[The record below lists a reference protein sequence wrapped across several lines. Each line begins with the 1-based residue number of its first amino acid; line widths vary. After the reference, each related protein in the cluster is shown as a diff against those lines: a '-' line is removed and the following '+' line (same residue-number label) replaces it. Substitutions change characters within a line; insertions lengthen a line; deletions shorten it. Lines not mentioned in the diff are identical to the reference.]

1 MNKTVTFNLNGLV
14 FTIEE
19 DGYVLLKNYLDQVKA
34 YFAKQPDGL
43 EIVTE
48 IEARIA
54 EKFRQQLDA
63 DQRQV
68 LYASDVQQVM
78 AEMGSVADFEA
89 FDAEQEDDF
98 GAPAMESSASRPN
111 RLFRTKYNRVLA
123 GVANGLAVYLNADVS
138 LVRILFLLTTF
149 FFAGFGLI
157 LYLVLWIAL
166 PETDERYDAA
176 SNDKEKLK
184 RNHKLYR
191 DVDEKVMGGVASG
204 IAAYIQVDPLVIRL
218 LFILAL
224 FWGGFGIIAYLI
236 LWIAMPAARTLAQKV
251 EMRGQEANIANMAE
265 ARQPRDGEGERSTL
279 NRLLALP
286 IDLLRILTSALGSLI
301 RTFGGLLRIVG
312 GGFMLF
318 IGAVM
323 TFALV
328 VAGSVLVGH
337 FTGQINT
344 MEVPF
349 PLEAISG
356 STGSDVFISLL
367 GFIVAL
373 MPILLVLYLG
383 VRLLLNRK
391 LFSRQ
396 LIYSG
401 LGVWMV
407 ALLLSVFMAVKTVS
421 FFQREGRVI
430 EESTYLLPKAGTPTF
445 DRLLNEEE
453 DEVHYDWVRVNWYSQ
468 PGDTSIRVRK
478 IFKAQGPSR
487 DEARKNARMISLP
500 FTHTDT
506 LWQIGRSLRFK
517 PNARFRFQSAE
528 IELFVP
534 KNRPVRI
541 HNDLYWDHE
550 VLGSDSLEFRTYE
563 LFVMTDEGLKCLSC
577 KPRPKEEEAIEET
590 SFEIETKNL

>member
-34 YFAKQPDGL
+34 YFSKQADGL

-54 EKFRQQLDA
+54 EKFRQLLDA

-68 LYASDVQQVM
+68 LFPSDVQQVM

-89 FDAEQEDDF
+89 FDAEQEGDYS
-98 GAPAMESSASRPN
+98 APAAETAPNRPT
-111 RLFRTKYNRVLA
+111 RLFRTKYSRVLA

-166 PETDERYDAA
+166 PETDEKYGTPTD
-176 SNDKEKLK
+176 DKEKLK

-191 DVDEKVMGGVASG
+191 DVDEKVVGGVASG
-204 IAAYIQVDPLVIRL
+204 IAAYIQVDPLVTRL

-265 ARQPRDGEGERSTL
+265 ARQPRDTDGERSTA

-286 IDLLRILTSALGSLI
+286 IDLLRILTSVLGSLI

-328 VAGSVLVGH
+328 VAGSVLIGH

-356 STGSDVFISLL
+356 STGSDIFISLL
-367 GFIVAL
+367 GFVVAL
-373 MPILLVLYLG
+373 MPILLVMYLG

-401 LGVWMV
+401 MGVWLV
-407 ALLLSVFMAVKTVS
+407 SLLLSVFMAVKTVS
-421 FFQREGRVI
+421 FFQREGRVV
-430 EESTYLLPKAGTPTF
+430 EESSYRVPKTGIPTF
-445 DRLLNEEE
+445 ERLLNDEEE
-453 DEVHYDWVRVNWYSQ
+453 EAQYDWIRVNWYSQ
-468 PGDTSIRVRK
+468 PGDTTIRIRK
-478 IFKAQGPSR
+478 IYKAQGPSR
-487 DEARKNARMISLP
+487 DEARQNARMISLP
-500 FTHTDT
+500 LVHTDT
-506 LWQIGRSLRFK
+506 LWQIGRSLKFK
-517 PNARFRFQSAE
+517 SNARFRFQKAE
-528 IELFVP
+528 IELIIP

-541 HNDLYWDHE
+541 HNDLYWDAE

-563 LFVMTDEGLKCLSC
+563 LFMMTDEGLKCLSC
-577 KPRPKEEEAIEET
+577 KPRPKEEGDTET
-590 SFEIETKNL
+590 ISFEIETKNL